1 MQCEPL
7 HISLQFAFVLI
18 GDRPLDCLAE
28 ARRFVDEISD
38 ALAAGR

>member
-18 GDRPLDCLAE
+18 GDRPLDCLA
-28 ARRFVDEISD
+28 D
-38 ALAAGR
+38 APAG